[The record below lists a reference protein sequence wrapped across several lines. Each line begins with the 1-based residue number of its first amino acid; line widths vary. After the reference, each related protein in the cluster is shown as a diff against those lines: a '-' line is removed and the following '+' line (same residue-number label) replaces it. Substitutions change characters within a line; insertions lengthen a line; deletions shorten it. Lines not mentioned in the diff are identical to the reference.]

1 MLFRSQVEHP
11 ITEAIT
17 GIDLVEW
24 QLRIA
29 AGEHLTIRQ
38 EDVTWTGSAVECRVY
53 AEDPEMN
60 YMPSP
65 GRIDQLRE
73 PSGPGIRLDSG
84 IYAGWTVPMEYDPLL
99 AKLCAWAGTREA
111 AIDRLDRAI
120 SEYALTGVKTN
131 LALFREIL
139 SDTVFRSG
147 KLSTAYLDE
156 FFQRRAA
163 TPLDIDAEATAA
175 LVLALTAAE
184 RRSSEN
190 GSFTSN
196 WAVAGRREMMR

>member
-1 MLFRSQVEHP
+1 MTGVQTCALP
-11 ITEAIT
+11 I
-17 GIDLVEW
+17 
-24 QLRIA
+24 
-29 AGEHLTIRQ
+29 
-38 EDVTWTGSAVECRVY
+38 S
-53 AEDPEMN
+53 
-60 YMPSP
+60 SP

-147 KLSTAYLDE
+147 NLSTAYLDE
-156 FFQRRAA
+156 FFKRRAVP
-163 TPLDIDAEATAA
+163 TPDIEAEAAAA
-175 LVLALTAAE
+175 LVLALSSP
-184 RRSSEN
+184 SSEPRASAS
-190 GSFTSN
+190 GPRTSN
-196 WAVAGRREMMR
+196 WTAGRSESMR